1 MNKQKALRIAKSWLS
16 RSRSPKELPYDEAEN
31 VLEGL
36 GFTNKGGSS
45 SHTSS
50 RWSHVCLDKS
60 PEYFKYGI
68 LKISKGHSKGTKD
81 VIREDGVKV
90 LLRALEK
97 YMEDNN

>member
-1 MNKQKALRIAKSWLS
+1 MNKQKALRIAKSWLGH
-16 RSRSPKELPYDEAEN
+16 SRSPKELSYDEAEN

-36 GFTNKGGSS
+36 GFTNRGGSS

-50 RWSHVCLDKS
+50 RWSHSCLDIS

-90 LLRALEK
+90 LYKSIRELHGG
-97 YMEDNN
+97 